1 MLLKS
6 FILAAAV
13 LVAAPSF
20 AGEAP
25 GASPAPASK
34 APASP
39 AAAVSSQ
46 PPAAQGGTCS
56 ACGAPGGGGTCAAP
70 QPGLASQMSE
80 EDWKAYLAK
89 KFAETQEEQQLEPP
103 DPEPFSFSVYRG
115 LRPEPMGE
123 QTIINGA
130 KMNIATLI
138 VEDAPEVVEKAYF
151 ETFERMGFR
160 PLVGNVPHSPGVRYL
175 SFRPTGSKNLKTV
188 TLVPNRTGTVILAS
202 VGNPEDIL
210 VKKPELPD
218 GIPVPPNAQA
228 SSTIQ
233 QMEPGS
239 TSRTA
244 FFLVKD
250 ATADSVREF
259 YRKELPQRG
268 YAPVANGT
276 QQDSET
282 FEKNGGLLTLSAK
295 SHTEPNTVAVSLVW
309 LQ

>member
-6 FILAAAV
+6 FTLAAAL

-20 AGEAP
+20 AG
-25 GASPAPASK
+25 GAASAPAASVSK
-34 APASP
+34 ASAAP
-39 AAAVSSQ
+39 AAAASSQ
-46 PPAAQGGTCS
+46 PPAAEGGSCS

-70 QPGLASQMSE
+70 QPGTASQMSDE
-80 EDWKAYLAK
+80 EWKAHVAK
-89 KFAETQEEQQLEPP
+89 QFAAAQEEQPEPP
-103 DPEPFSFSVYRG
+103 DPDPFSFSVYRG

-138 VEDAPEVVEKAYF
+138 VDDAPAVVEKAYF

-175 SFRPTGSKNLKTV
+175 SFRPTSSKNLKTV

-202 VGNPEDIL
+202 VGNPENIL
-210 VKKPELPD
+210 IQKPQLPD
-218 GIPVPPNAQA
+218 GLPVPANAQA
-228 SSTIQ
+228 ASSIQ
-233 QMEPGS
+233 QMEPGA

-250 ATADSVREF
+250 ASPESVREF
-259 YRKELPQRG
+259 YRKQLPQHG
-268 YAPVANGT
+268 YAPMGGSA

-282 FEKNGGLLTLSAK
+282 YEKNGGLLTLTAK

>member
-6 FILAAAV
+6 FTLAAT
-13 LVAAPSF
+13 LLMAAPSL
-20 AGEAP
+20 AGGAEAP
-25 GASPAPASK
+25 AAPASK
-34 APASP
+34 ASAASV
-39 AAAVSSQ
+39 AAASSQ
-46 PPAAQGGTCS
+46 PAAAQGGTCS

-70 QPGLASQMSE
+70 QPGMTSQMADSE
-80 EDWKAYLAK
+80 WKAYLDK
-89 KFAETQEEQQLEPP
+89 QFAAAQEEQPEPP
-103 DPEPFSFSVYRG
+103 DPDPFSFSVYRG

-138 VEDAPEVVEKAYF
+138 VDDAPDVVEKAYF

-160 PLVGNVPHSPGVRYL
+160 PMVGNVPHSPGVRYL

-188 TLVPNRTGTVILAS
+188 TLVPNRAGTVILAS
-202 VGNPEDIL
+202 VGNPENIL
-210 VKKPELPD
+210 IQKPQLPD
-218 GIPVPPNAQA
+218 GLPVPPNSQAA
-228 SSTIQ
+228 SSIQ

-250 ATADSVREF
+250 ASPESVREF
-259 YRKELPQRG
+259 YRKELTQRG
-268 YAPVANGT
+268 YAPVKGGG

-282 FEKNGGLLTLSAK
+282 YEKNGGLLTLSAQP
-295 SHTEPNTVAVSLVW
+295 HTEPSTVAVSLVW

>member
-1 MLLKS
+1 LLLKS
-6 FILAAAV
+6 FILAAAL
-13 LVAAPSF
+13 LVAAESF
-20 AGEAP
+20 AEGAP
-25 GASPAPASK
+25 AASPVPASK
-34 APASP
+34 AP

-46 PPAAQGGTCS
+46 GSAAQGGSCS
-56 ACGAPGGGGTCAAP
+56 ACGAPGGGGTCDAP
-70 QPGLASQMSE
+70 QPGTASQMSDE
-80 EDWKAYLAK
+80 EWKAYVAK
-89 KFAETQEEQQLEPP
+89 KFAEAQEEQPEPP
-103 DPEPFSFSVYRG
+103 DPDPFSFSVYRG
-115 LRPEPMGE
+115 RRPEPMGE

-138 VEDAPEVVEKAYF
+138 VEDAPSVVERAYF

-210 VKKPELPD
+210 VKKPQLPD
-218 GIPVPPNAQA
+218 GLPVPPNAEA
-228 SSTIQ
+228 SSSIQ
-233 QMEPGS
+233 QIEPGA

-244 FFLVKD
+244 FFLVKG

-268 YAPVANGT
+268 YAPVASSA

-282 FEKNGGLLTLSAK
+282 FEKNGGLLTVSAK

>member
-6 FILAAAV
+6 FTLAAT
-13 LVAAPSF
+13 LLLAAPSF
-20 AGEAP
+20 AGGAEAP
-25 GASPAPASK
+25 AAAASK
-34 APASP
+34 APA
-39 AAAVSSQ
+39 AGASSQ
-46 PPAAQGGTCS
+46 PPGSEGGTCS

-70 QPGLASQMSE
+70 QPGTASQMSDS
-80 EDWKAYLAK
+80 DWKAYVAK
-89 KFAETQEEQQLEPP
+89 QFAAAQEEPPEPP
-103 DPEPFSFSVYRG
+103 DPDPFSFSVYRG

-138 VEDAPEVVEKAYF
+138 VDDAPDVVAKAYF

-160 PLVGNVPHSPGVRYL
+160 PMVGDVPHSPGVRYL

-202 VGNPEDIL
+202 VGNPENIL
-210 VKKPELPD
+210 SQKPQLPD
-218 GIPVPPNAQA
+218 GLPVPPNSQAA
-228 SSTIQ
+228 SSIQ

-239 TSRTA
+239 SSRTA

-250 ATADSVREF
+250 ASPESVREF
-259 YRKELPQRG
+259 YRKELAQRG
-268 YAPVANGT
+268 YALMKGGG

-282 FEKNGGLLTLSAK
+282 YEKEGGLLTLSAQP
-295 SHTEPNTVAVSLVW
+295 HTEPNTVAVSLVW